1 MKILIVDDEDI
12 NVVLLKVLLNK
23 IGDIQLTVVN
33 NGKDAIDICKDH
45 YFNVILMDIR
55 MPIMDGY
62 EATKTIKKIRK
73 NIPIVAVTTFPF
85 DFIDKDYKE
94 AGFDHYI
101 QKPVKVDTLKKYL
114 ESIKN

>member
-33 NGKDAIDICKDH
+33 NGKDAVDICKDH

-55 MPIMDGY
+55 MPIMDG
-62 EATKTIKKIRK
+62 
-73 NIPIVAVTTFPF
+73 
-85 DFIDKDYKE
+85 
-94 AGFDHYI
+94 
-101 QKPVKVDTLKKYL
+101 
-114 ESIKN
+114 